1 MVCHF
6 SFKWSTH
13 PNLNFGAKNRHS
25 NLYYLPFFQF
35 SSLTCWSWGSMLGS
49 QVEGLE
55 FDSWSDQR
63 PFFPKICKKG
73 GKIQIAL
80 IISLEREVAHQTGN
94 FFWPLYRKN
103 SLDGRIFKRYNYQK
117 YRMLLRLLFELQW
130 MYPKQIWEFLNKHKN
145 VTIQLNT
152 RTQKLGKNK
161 KGKKWG
167 KKNFFLLRS
176 FLFSFAAL
184 GRSSSMQWRMRRKR
198 LWEIVPIC
206 N

>member
-1 MVCHF
+1 MCHF

-80 IISLEREVAHQTGN
+80 IISLEREVAYQTGN

-103 SLDGRIFKRYNYQK
+103 SLNDYKNQHLSRKPVS
-117 YRMLLRLLFELQW
+117 LQW
-130 MYPKQIWEFLNKHKN
+130 PARIILVVKNWFIFLHWEVIEIIFLNIKSYEMVKYCKN
-145 VTIQLNT
+145 QRLC
-152 RTQKLGKNK
+152 RKPQSQWYDLRE
-161 KGKKWG
+161 
-167 KKNFFLLRS
+167 FFSRS
-176 FLFSFAAL
+176 KIHELKQYSKTKTML
-184 GRSSSMQWRMRRKR
+184 PH
-198 LWEIVPIC
+198 V
-206 N
+206 